1 MLKAGPLKNVR
12 SKLNALLSYEAVLL
26 ALLQIVFWIP
36 WV

>member
-1 MLKAGPLKNVR
+1 MLKVGPLKNVR

-26 ALLQIVFWIP
+26 ALLQVFSGFP